1 MSLHELHPEELIDK
15 AERGALDA
23 SERKQLD
30 RHLASCAVCR
40 FEVSARDDFR
50 VQDQL
55 DERMFSDDA
64 IDLIVGASLR
74 GADAHRAK
82 QANLEVIST
91 RPRAMGS
98 GRRWAVLLAVAALLV
113 SAQATARWLGI
124 RPASWLSPPT
134 MTAVTTNGAP
144 AEDASKTSASSPTSL
159 KGQPSATISIPA
171 APEIAPTDSATSVT
185 VAPGLTP
192 SNSNLT
198 PVRSNSI
205 APSNTMTTIAHPTPS
220 ATTSTAIAT
229 HSDPS
234 ASALFATAN
243 SDREQ
248 GKHVVA
254 TREYR
259 ELLEDYP
266 NAPEADLSRATLGRM
281 LLDDGDAMAAL
292 PLFDAYLQRNE
303 TGTAAAL
310 REETMVNRA
319 TALER
324 LHRAGEEADAW
335 QALLGAYPQSL
346 HAERARDRLKELGT
360 H

>member
-15 AERGALDA
+15 AERGALD
-23 SERKQLD
+23 SGERKQLD

-40 FEVSARDDFR
+40 FEVNARDDFR
-50 VQDQL
+50 VQDRL
-55 DERMFSDDA
+55 DEQMFSDDA

-82 QANLEVIST
+82 QADLEAIST
-91 RPRAMGS
+91 RPRAMGT

-134 MTAVTTNGAP
+134 MTTVTTNGAP
-144 AEDASKTSASSPTSL
+144 ADDAVIGSTASKTKPAAP
-159 KGQPSATISIPA
+159 ISIPA
-171 APEIAPTDSATSVT
+171 VASDPAPAD
-185 VAPGLTP
+185 
-192 SNSNLT
+192 SNLT
-198 PVRSNSI
+198 PVRSISRNP
-205 APSNTMTTIAHPTPS
+205 PSTMTTIARPAPS
-220 ATTSTAIAT
+220 SAIVA
-229 HSDPS
+229 HADPS

-248 GKHVVA
+248 GKHIVA

-266 NAPEADLSRATLGRM
+266 NAPEADLSRATLGRL

-292 PLFDAYLQRNE
+292 PLFDAYLQKTE

-324 LHRAGEEADAW
+324 LHRSAEEADAW